1 MNCRICNQD
10 KILEEFSSFNKNGKI
25 YHSKMCKICKNKYN
39 KQYRLKYPEKLK
51 ENNKKFRLNNPNYM
65 KEYYELNPNKKIGHN
80 YQIRLTYC
88 IDKNLNTLQD
98 IIGCD
103 IDNLKKWLDFTK
115 IYYCDINIPI
125 CIEHLINID
134 NYDLQNNEELKSYMN
149 WKNLRVMNSIE
160 NSRKNKFTS
169 FEDKFKQ
176 CYLLKC
182 FKESIKPEIKYV
194 KLY

>member
-10 KILEEFSSFNKNGKI
+10 KTLEEFSSFNKNGRI

-65 KEYYELNPNKKIGHN
+65 KKYYELNSNKKIGHN

-115 IYYCDINIPI
+115 IYYCDINISI

-134 NYDLQNNEELKSYMN
+134 DYDLQNNDELKSYMN

-182 FKESIKPEIKYV
+182 LKENLKPEIKYV